1 MKKLFV
7 MVSIAVMLL
16 LQLNA
21 VGQEKGQIKL
31 SFGPGVALPMGNF
44 GDYYGMGIGGT
55 VEARYF
61 ISENI
66 SIGGNLGYYSFTEKS
81 STELLKS
88 SDNKATFSFMPLLG
102 NVSYFLSEEGFKP
115 YVAGNL
121 GLYMWKEKV
130 TYDVLG
136 EWEESGSD
144 LGAAPEV
151 GFFMGITDKLEL
163 TANARY
169 NVIFTGSG
177 DGGDEKSSD
186 GGSNMTFISINAGIA
201 LSF

>member
-1 MKKLFV
+1 MAG
-7 MVSIAVMLL
+7 IAALLML
-16 LQLNA
+16 QINA
-21 VGQEKGQIKL
+21 FGQEKGQLKL

-66 SIGGNLGYYSFTEKS
+66 SIGGNLGYYSFTEKT
-81 STELLKS
+81 TEDLLKS

-136 EWEESGSD
+136 EWESSGSD
-144 LGAAPEV
+144 LGVAPEV
-151 GFFMGITDKLEL
+151 GFFMGLTDKIDL

-169 NVIFTGSG
+169 NIVFTGSG
-177 DGGDEKSSD
+177 DDGGEKSSD
-186 GGSNMTFISINAGIA
+186 GGSNMTFLSINAGIA
-201 LSF
+201 INF

>member
-1 MKKLFV
+1 ML
-7 MVSIAVMLL
+7 SIAVLL
-16 LQLNA
+16 MLQLNA
-21 VGQEKGQIKL
+21 VGQEKGQLKL

-44 GDYYGMGIGGT
+44 GDYYGMGIGGA

-66 SIGGNLGYYSFTEKS
+66 SIGGNLGYYSFTEKT
-81 STELLKS
+81 TETVLKS

-115 YVAGNL
+115 YLAGNL

-136 EWEESGSD
+136 TWESSGSD
-144 LGAAPEV
+144 IGVAPEV
-151 GFFMGITDKLEL
+151 GFFMGLTDKIDL

-169 NVIFTGSG
+169 NMVFTGSG
-177 DGGDEKSSD
+177 DDGGEKSSD
-186 GGSNMTFISINAGIA
+186 GGSNMTFLSINAGIA
-201 LSF
+201 INL